1 VFNIIKLGS
10 ILGIFCV
17 AAAFALGAVYESTK
31 GKIAYEK
38 EKVMQEALKSVLPEA
53 KIIVKTDG
61 PDGKIYYRG
70 FKTENMQEEPIG
82 YAIVAAG
89 KGYSSTIQTL
99 IGLTPGGVIKG
110 MNILYQ
116 QETPGLGTKSVEIK
130 YGEKDPWFQR
140 QFMGKP
146 GDTIAV
152 DKDGGQIQSI
162 TGSTVTSRAIASS
175 IKQEVAWMKA
185 KAILAPVGK

>member
-1 VFNIIKLGS
+1 VFNIIKLGF
-10 ILGIFCV
+10 ILGVFCV
-17 AAAFALGAVYESTK
+17 TAAFALGAVYESTK

-53 KIIVKTDG
+53 KAIVKTEG
-61 PDGKIYYRG
+61 PEGKIYYRG
-70 FKTENMQEEPIG
+70 FKTENTQDAPIG
-82 YAIVAAG
+82 YAIVANG

-99 IGLTPGGVIKG
+99 IGLTPDGVIKG
-110 MNILYQ
+110 MNIMYQ

-140 QFMGKP
+140 QFMEKP
-146 GDTIAV
+146 GDSVAV

-162 TGSTVTSRAIASS
+162 TGSTITSRAIASS
-175 IKQEVAWMKA
+175 IKAEVSWMKA
-185 KAILAPVGK
+185 KAILAPVQK

>member
-162 TGSTVTSRAIASS
+162 TGSTVTYRAIASS

>member
-1 VFNIIKLGS
+1 MFNIIKLGS

-110 MNILYQ
+110 MNIMYQ

-152 DKDGGQIQSI
+152 DKHGGQIQSI